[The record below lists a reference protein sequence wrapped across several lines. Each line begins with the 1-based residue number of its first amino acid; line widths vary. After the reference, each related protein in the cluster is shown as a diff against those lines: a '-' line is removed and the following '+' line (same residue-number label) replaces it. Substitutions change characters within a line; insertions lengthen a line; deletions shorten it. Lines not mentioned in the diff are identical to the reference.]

1 MIKCR
6 DKRTTITIDLPE
18 ECGYED
24 YSVDCS
30 YSFDK
35 DKKQYLVSMGLQRN
49 DIGDTQSIDSQYVKG
64 DKTTI

>member
-6 DKRTTITIDLPE
+6 NKKTTLTVDLPE
-18 ECGYED
+18 ECGHEG

-35 DKKQYLVSMGLQRN
+35 DKKQYLVSMELFRN
-49 DIGDTQSIDSQYVKG
+49 CLLYTSDAADEY
-64 DKTTI
+64 